1 MDFID
6 YLTEAPEKH
15 GVLAY
20 GRMNPPTKGHEQVI
34 NKVHEVA
41 KEHNAVHKVV
51 LSHTSGTKD
60 GKNPL
65 PADVKVKHA
74 QHAFPGTH
82 IEAASKEHPTILHH
96 AAAMASQGVKH
107 LHVVAGSDRVEE
119 YHKLLHKYNGV
130 KSGHGHYNFKSIKVH
145 SSGERDPDAEG
156 TSGVSGTKM
165 REHAAAGRKNKF
177 HAALPSK
184 MKPEHKDALYQD
196 VRHHMGIQEAVAPGS
211 QGEVKISKFEWG
223 TPEGTKEMKRITPG
237 ESKVKSEAKEADYGE
252 KFQSMMKRV
261 KVSAHAGPKKTVWVP
276 AKYGTGGSYKVV
288 PDNKVK
294 ESVEVEPMQ
303 LEATRI
309 PFLLMTADQKR
320 ALFEETN
327 QLEFDGIQTKHLDMC
342 PGAYKEFKSM
352 IEDIR
357 AGKHLGEPSGHQP
370 DKLPYPGAIPEQGL
384 HPEEIKSGITTT
396 HVQNQVAAGIAMKPE
411 RLRQMQFRQ
420 YVGL

>member
-20 GRMNPPTKGHEQVI
+20 ARMNPPHGGHEQVI

-41 KEHNAVHKVV
+41 KEHNAIHKVV
-51 LSHTSGTKD
+51 LSHSQDKS
-60 GKNPL
+60 KNPL

-74 QHAFPGTH
+74 QHAFPGTN

-130 KSGHGHYNFKSIKVH
+130 KSAHGNYKFKSIKVH

-156 TSGVSGTKM
+156 TSGISGTKM
-165 REHAAAGRKNKF
+165 REHAAAGRKKKF
-177 HAALPSK
+177 HAALPTK
-184 MKPEHKDALYQD
+184 MKPEHKDALYHD

-211 QGEVKISKFEWG
+211 QGEVKISKYEWG

-237 ESKVKSEAKEADYGE
+237 ESKVKAEAKEADYGE

-261 KVSAHAGPKKTVWVP
+261 KVSAQSGPKKTVFIP

-303 LEATRI
+303 LEATRL
-309 PFLLMTADQKR
+309 PFLLMTANQKR
-320 ALFEETN
+320 ALFEDVN
-327 QLEFDGIQTKHLDMC
+327 QDQLEFDGIQTKNLDIC
-342 PGAYKEFKSM
+342 PSAYKEFKKL
-352 IEDIR
+352 IETAR
-357 AGKHLGEPSGHQP
+357 AGERIGEPTGHNMP
-370 DKLPYPGAIPEQGL
+370 SKA
-384 HPEEIKSGITTT
+384 
-396 HVQNQVAAGIAMKPE
+396 VQDVVAGINSKPST
-411 RLRQMQFRQ
+411 LRKMQFRQ
-420 YVGL
+420 YTGL

>member
-6 YLTEAPEKH
+6 YLIEAPEKH

-41 KEHNAVHKVV
+41 KDHNAVHKVV
-51 LSHTSGTKD
+51 LSHSQDKS
-60 GKNPL
+60 KNPL

-74 QHAFPGTH
+74 RNAFPDTNV
-82 IEAASKEHPTILHH
+82 EAASKEHPTILHH

-119 YHKLLHKYNGV
+119 YHKLLHRYNGV
-130 KSGHGHYNFKSIKVH
+130 ESKHGHYNFKSIKVH

-156 TSGVSGTKM
+156 TSGISGTKM
-165 REHAAAGRKNKF
+165 REHATAGRKNKF

-184 MKPEHKDALYQD
+184 MKPEHKDALYHD
-196 VRHHMGIQEAVAPGS
+196 VRHHMGIQEAVALGS
-211 QGEVKISKFEWG
+211 QGAVKISKYEWG

-261 KVSAHAGPKKTVWVP
+261 KVSAQSGPKKTVFIP

-303 LEATRI
+303 LEATRL
-309 PFLLMTADQKR
+309 PFLLMTANQKR
-320 ALFEETN
+320 ALFEAIDPD
-327 QLEFDGIQTKHLDMC
+327 QLEFDGIQTKNLDMC
-342 PGAYKEFKSM
+342 PSAYKEFKKL
-352 IEDIR
+352 IETAR
-357 AGKHLGEPSGHQP
+357 AGEHIGEPTGHN
-370 DKLPYPGAIPEQGL
+370 LPSKA
-384 HPEEIKSGITTT
+384 
-396 HVQNQVAAGIAMKPE
+396 VQDVIAGIASKPST
-411 RLRQMQFRQ
+411 LRKMQFRQ
-420 YVGL
+420 YTGL

>member
-20 GRMNPPTKGHEQVI
+20 GRMNPPTTGHEQVI

-65 PADVKVKHA
+65 PVDAKVKHA
-74 QHAFPGTH
+74 NNAFPGTN

-130 KSGHGHYNFKSIKVH
+130 SSGHGSYNFKSIKVH

-165 REHAAAGRKNKF
+165 REHAAAGKKNKF

-184 MKPEHKDALYQD
+184 MKPEHKDALYHD

-211 QGEVKISKFEWG
+211 QGEVKISKYEWG
-223 TPEGTKEMKRITPG
+223 TPESTKEMKRITPG
-237 ESKVKSEAKEADYGE
+237 ESKVKSEAKEADYGS
-252 KFQSMMKRV
+252 KFQDMVKRV
-261 KVSAHAGPKKTVWVP
+261 KVSAQQGPKKTVWVP
-276 AKYGTGGSYKVV
+276 AKYGTGGVYKVV
-288 PDNKVK
+288 PVNKVK
-294 ESVEVEPMQ
+294 ESVEVESMQ
-303 LEATRI
+303 LEITKI
-309 PFLLMTADQKR
+309 PYLLMNADQKR
-320 ALFEETN
+320 ALFEDVD
-327 QLEFDGIQTKHLDMC
+327 QLEFDGIQTKNLDMC
-342 PGAYKEFKSM
+342 PSAYKEFKKL
-352 IEDIR
+352 IETTR
-357 AGKHLGEPSGHQP
+357 AGEHIGDPTEHIMASK
-370 DKLPYPGAIPEQGL
+370 A
-384 HPEEIKSGITTT
+384 
-396 HVQNQVAAGIAMKPE
+396 VQDVAVGIASKTPA
-411 RLRQMQFRQ
+411 LRNMQFRQ
-420 YVGL
+420 YTGL

>member
-15 GVLAY
+15 GVIAY
-20 GRMNPPTKGHEQVI
+20 GRMNPPTEGHGQVI

-41 KEHNAVHKVV
+41 KEHNAIHKVV
-51 LSHTSGTKD
+51 LSHSQDKT
-60 GKNPL
+60 KNPL

-74 QHAFPGTH
+74 QHAFPGTN

-107 LHVVAGSDRVEE
+107 LHVVAGSDRVEA
-119 YHKLLHKYNGV
+119 YHKLLHQYNGV
-130 KSGHGHYNFKSIKVH
+130 KSGHGHYKFKSITVH

-165 REHAAAGRKNKF
+165 REHAAAGRKKKF

-184 MKPEHKDALYQD
+184 MKPEHKDALYHD
-196 VRHHMGIQEAVAPGS
+196 LRHHMGIQEAVAPGS
-211 QGEVKISKFEWG
+211 QGEVKISKYEWG

-237 ESKVKSEAKEADYGE
+237 ESKVKTEAKEADYGE

-261 KVSAHAGPKKTVWVP
+261 KVSAQSGPKKTVFIP

-303 LEATRI
+303 LEATRL
-309 PFLLMTADQKR
+309 PFLLMTANQKR
-320 ALFEETN
+320 ALFEAVDQD
-327 QLEFDGIQTKHLDMC
+327 QLEFDGIQTKNLDMC
-342 PGAYKEFKSM
+342 PSAYKEFKKL
-352 IEDIR
+352 IETAR
-357 AGKHLGEPSGHQP
+357 AGEHIGEPTGHN
-370 DKLPYPGAIPEQGL
+370 LPSKA
-384 HPEEIKSGITTT
+384 
-396 HVQNQVAAGIAMKPE
+396 VQDVVAGMASKPST
-411 RLRQMQFRQ
+411 LRNMQFRQ
-420 YVGL
+420 YTGL

>member
-34 NKVHEVA
+34 NKVHELA

-51 LSHTSGTKD
+51 LSHSHDTS
-60 GKNPL
+60 KNPL

-74 QHAFPGTH
+74 KNAFPDTH
-82 IEAASKEHPTILHH
+82 IEAATKEQPTILHH
-96 AAAMASQGVKH
+96 AAEMARQGVKH

-119 YHKLLHKYNGV
+119 YHKLLHKYNDVAG
-130 KSGHGHYNFKSIKVH
+130 KHGHYKFKSIQVH

-156 TSGVSGTKM
+156 TSGISGTKM

-177 HAALPSK
+177 HSGLPSS
-184 MKPEHKDALYQD
+184 MSSEHKNALYHDLRQ
-196 VRHHMGIQEAVAPGS
+196 HMGINEAVVSGS

-237 ESKVKSEAKEADYGE
+237 ETVVKTEEKEADYGAH
-252 KFQSMMKRV
+252 FQAMMKRV
-261 KVSAHAGPKKTVWVP
+261 KVSAQQGPKKTVWVP

-288 PDNKVK
+288 PVNKVK

-303 LEATRI
+303 LSPTKI
-309 PFLLMTADQKR
+309 PFLLMSADQKR
-320 ALFEETN
+320 ALMEEVS
-327 QLEFDGIQTKHLDMC
+327 QLEFDGIQTKNMDQC
-342 PGAYKEFKSM
+342 PKAFDQFKLM
-352 IEDIR
+352 IETIR
-357 AGKHLGEPSGHQP
+357 AGKHIGELTGHVP
-370 DKLPYPGAIPEQGL
+370 ATVP
-384 HPEEIKSGITTT
+384 TTS
-396 HVQNQVAAGIAMKPE
+396 QNSEVVKQVEAGMAVKPE
-411 RLRQMQFRQ
+411 RMRQMQFRQ
-420 YVGL
+420 YMGL

>member
-41 KEHNAVHKVV
+41 KAHNATHKVV
-51 LSHTSGTKD
+51 LSHSHD
-60 GKNPL
+60 SSKNPL

-74 QHAFPGTH
+74 KHAFPGTH

-96 AAAMASQGVKH
+96 AAEMHKAGVKH

-119 YHKLLHKYNGV
+119 YHKLLHRYNGV
-130 KSGHGHYNFKSIKVH
+130 ASKHGHYKFKSITVH
-145 SSGERDPDAEG
+145 SSGHRDPDAEG

-165 REHAAAGRKNKF
+165 REHAAAGKKSKF
-177 HAALPSK
+177 HAGLPSG
-184 MKPEHKDALYQD
+184 MSHEHKEALYHD
-196 VRHHMGIQEAVAPGS
+196 VRHHMGIHEAVAPGS

-223 TPEGTKEMKRITPG
+223 TPESTKEMKRITPG
-237 ESKVKSEAKEADYGE
+237 ESKVRSEAKEADYGD

-261 KVSAHAGPKKTVWVP
+261 KVSAQQGPKKTVWVP

-294 ESVEVEPMQ
+294 ESIEVEPMQ
-303 LEATRI
+303 LEATRL
-309 PFLLMTADQKR
+309 PFLLMTANQKR
-320 ALFEETN
+320 ALFEAVD
-327 QLEFDGIQTKHLDMC
+327 QLEFDGIQTKNLDQC

-357 AGKHLGEPSGHQP
+357 AGKHIGELAGHEP
-370 DKLPYPGAIPEQGL
+370 A
-384 HPEEIKSGITTT
+384 STANVTTQSSVAVT
-396 HVQNQVAAGIAMKPE
+396 QVQAGMAVKPE
-411 RLRQMQFRQ
+411 RMRQMQFRQ

>member
-20 GRMNPPTKGHEQVI
+20 GRMNPPTTGHEQVI

-41 KEHNAVHKVV
+41 KEHNAVLKVV
-51 LSHTSGTKD
+51 LSHSQDKS
-60 GKNPL
+60 KNPL

-74 QHAFPGTH
+74 QHAFPGTN

-130 KSGHGHYNFKSIKVH
+130 KSAHGNYKFKSIKVH

-165 REHAAAGRKNKF
+165 REHAAAGRKKKF

-184 MKPEHKDALYQD
+184 MKPEHKEALYHD

-211 QGEVKISKFEWG
+211 QGEVKISKYEWG
-223 TPEGTKEMKRITPG
+223 TPESTKEMKRITPG
-237 ESKVKSEAKEADYGE
+237 ESKVKTEAKEADYGE

-261 KVSAHAGPKKTVWVP
+261 KVSAQSGPKKTVFIP

-303 LEATRI
+303 LEATRL
-309 PFLLMTADQKR
+309 PFLLMTANQKR
-320 ALFEETN
+320 ALFEAVDQD
-327 QLEFDGIQTKHLDMC
+327 QLEFDGIQTKNLDIC
-342 PGAYKEFKSM
+342 PSAYKEFKKL
-352 IEDIR
+352 IETAR
-357 AGKHLGEPSGHQP
+357 AGERIGEPTGHQTSS
-370 DKLPYPGAIPEQGL
+370 KA
-384 HPEEIKSGITTT
+384 
-396 HVQNQVAAGIAMKPE
+396 VQDVAAGIASKPST
-411 RLRQMQFRQ
+411 LRNMQFRQ
-420 YVGL
+420 YTGL

>member
-20 GRMNPPTKGHEQVI
+20 GRMNPPTAGHEQVI

-41 KEHNAVHKVV
+41 KAHNAVHKVV
-51 LSHTSGTKD
+51 LSHSHD
-60 GKNPL
+60 SNKNPL

-74 QHAFPGTH
+74 RHAFPGTN
-82 IEAASKEHPTILHH
+82 IEAATKEHPTILHH
-96 AAAMASQGVKH
+96 ASEMAKQGVKH

-119 YHKLLHKYNGV
+119 YHKLLHKYNGIAG
-130 KSGHGHYNFKSIKVH
+130 KHGHYKFKSITVH

-156 TSGVSGTKM
+156 TTGVSGTKM

-177 HAALPSK
+177 HAALPSG
-184 MKPEHKDALYQD
+184 MKHEHKEALYHD
-196 VRHHMGIQEAVAPGS
+196 LRHHMGVQEAVAPGS

-237 ESKVKSEAKEADYGE
+237 ESKVKTEEKEADYGE

-261 KVSAHAGPKKTVWVP
+261 KVSAQQGPKKTVWVP

-294 ESVEVEPMQ
+294 ESVEVSPMH
-303 LEATRI
+303 LEATKI
-309 PFLLMTADQKR
+309 PFLLMNAVQKR
-320 ALFEETN
+320 ALFEN
-327 QLEFDGIQTKHLDMC
+327 VSQLEFDGIQTRSLDQC
-342 PGAYKEFKSM
+342 PTAYTLFKEM
-352 IEDIR
+352 IDTIR
-357 AGKHLGEPSGHQP
+357 TGKHIGELTGHENT
-370 DKLPYPGAIPEQGL
+370 PEPATATPTNSNAVKQ
-384 HPEEIKSGITTT
+384 
-396 HVQNQVAAGIAMKPE
+396 VQAGIALKPE

-420 YVGL
+420 YTGL